1 MCSGRPP
8 ELFVVGASPLLRP
21 DEQVFEA
28 MLAGWRDQQ
37 LSRNLAADTIEG
49 RLGTVRRFQQ
59 FTNDWPWSWRPVD
72 MEEFSA
78 EARGR
83 GRARSTIRGS
93 QCAIRL
99 FCEYVSDPRYQW
111 TAVQLRFASTGT
123 PHRTPRMRG
132 VTRVG
137 VR

>member
-1 MCSGRPP
+1 MVGGGAVAGTGNVLGAAP

-59 FTNDWPWSWRPVD
+59 FTNYR
-72 MEEFSA
+72 
-78 EARGR
+78 
-83 GRARSTIRGS
+83 
-93 QCAIRL
+93 
-99 FCEYVSDPRYQW
+99 
-111 TAVQLRFASTGT
+111 
-123 PHRTPRMRG
+123 
-132 VTRVG
+132 
-137 VR
+137 